1 VRTSPIPLIFL
12 VAVLA
17 LEIASASKAEL
28 VAYYPMDEGSGRIV
42 RDFSGLRHVGE
53 AQADPAW
60 VDGAPGFGKA
70 LYFDGNE
77 PAPAWVDCGTWNPSE
92 GTDELTAACW
102 IRWGGLQSPDQR
114 WHGIIGKRDG
124 WDDTEPLMWFLEIN
138 GANGYL
144 LFGRLNN
151 YAVIIGGSVPAGEW
165 THIAAT
171 CDRITGS
178 LYVNGELKK
187 SAKFS
192 LGPKT
197 DSTLVI
203 GADNLGGANAFYG
216 AIDEVRLYNTAMAQE
231 EIQAVMF
238 EVGVKPEPALAP
250 GPADRET
257 DIARDVVL
265 SWRPGI
271 YAVTHNVY
279 FGTDFNEVNEA
290 TVDDPRGVLVRR
302 NQVDTTY
309 DPEGLLEYGQT
320 YYWRVDE
327 VNDADLN
334 SPWQGDV
341 WSFTV
346 RNFVLVEGFES
357 YTDEQPNRVFDTWID
372 GWGTADNGAVVGYAD
387 PNWEANEH
395 HIETL
400 IVHSGRQSMPFFYDN
415 DGKYSE
421 AGMTLPD
428 SLKDWTQDGVDS
440 LAVWYR
446 GYPACQGAFASL
458 PGGVYEVTGAGA
470 DIWGN
475 QDEFHFAYK
484 EVASGNCTIVAKVE
498 SMDALH
504 KDTKAGVMIRNSL
517 DPGATNAALLLT
529 PDPNKGLR
537 LQTRTTANGAT
548 ARGDTDMDPNALVPY
563 WLKLTRTSGGL
574 VRAYRSPDGVNWT
587 QFTIKTVTMQFP
599 IYIGLAVTSHVANTP
614 ATAEFSNVSF
624 PDTAASVA
632 TEPWMDVD
640 VGITSNDPE
649 PMYVVLNDTAVVYN
663 ENPAATIGDT
673 WTQWTIPLSMFAAKG
688 VDLTNVTSL
697 GIGVGN
703 KGETTRPAGS
713 GQLFID
719 DIRLYRPSPSQ

>member
-1 VRTSPIPLIFL
+1 MSTESSWVMALAFALTC
-12 VAVLA
+12 VATDG
-17 LEIASASKAEL
+17 SAEL
-28 VAYYPMDEGSGRIV
+28 VAYYPMDEGAGRIV
-42 RDFSGLRHVGE
+42 RDFSGLRHVGQ
-53 AQADPAW
+53 AQADPTW

-92 GTDELTAACW
+92 GTDQLTVACW
-102 IRWGGLQSPDQR
+102 IQWGGLQSPDQR
-114 WHGIIGKRDG
+114 WHGIVAKRDS

-151 YAVIIGGSVPAGEW
+151 YAVIIGGAVPTGEW
-165 THIAAT
+165 AHIAAT
-171 CDRITGS
+171 CDRVTGS

-197 DSTLVI
+197 DSALVV

-216 AIDEVRLYNTAMAQE
+216 AIDEVRLYDTAMTQE

-250 GPADRET
+250 RPADKET
-257 DIARDVVL
+257 DVARDVVL

-271 YAVTHNVY
+271 YAVTHNIY
-279 FGTDFNEVNEA
+279 FGTDFNDVNAA
-290 TVDDPRGVLVRR
+290 TVDDPRGVLVEW
-302 NQVDTTY
+302 NQVATTY
-309 DPEGLLEYGQT
+309 DPAGLLEYGRT

-327 VNDADLN
+327 VNDAEPN
-334 SPWQGDV
+334 SPWRGNV

-346 RNFVLVEGFES
+346 RNFVLVEGFER
-357 YTDEQPNRVFDTWID
+357 YTDDQGSRVFDAWTD
-372 GWGTADNGAVVGYAD
+372 GWETVDNGAVVGYAD

-400 IVHSGRQSMPFFYDN
+400 IVHGGRQSMPFFYDN

-421 AGMTLPD
+421 ASMALAD

-440 LAVWYR
+440 LVLWYR
-446 GYPACQGAFASL
+446 GYRACQGAFVSL

-484 EVASGNCTIVAKVE
+484 EITSGNCTIIAKVE
-498 SMDALH
+498 SLELLN
-504 KDTKAGVMIRNSL
+504 KDSKAGVMIRDSL
-517 DPGATNAALLLT
+517 DPGSVNTALLFT
-529 PDPNKGLR
+529 PDATKGLR
-537 LQTRTTANGAT
+537 FQNRTTSKGAT
-548 ARGDTDMDPNALVPY
+548 ARGDTDLDPNAMPPY
-563 WLKLTRTSGGL
+563 WLKLERTSGGL
-574 VRAYRSPDGVNWT
+574 VRGYRSPDGVNWT
-587 QFTIKTVTMQFP
+587 RFDLKTVTMQMP
-599 IYIGLAVTSHVANTP
+599 IYIGLAVTSHAANTP
-614 ATAEFSNVSF
+614 CTAQFSNVTVTGTGG
-624 PDTAASVA
+624 DTAW
-632 TEPWMDVD
+632 TDVD
-640 VGITSNDPE
+640 VGITTNDPE
-649 PMYVVLNDTAVVYN
+649 PMYVVLNDNAVVYN
-663 ENPAATIGDT
+663 DNPAATIGDV
-673 WTQWTIPLSMFAAKG
+673 WTQWTIPLSVFAEKDVNLAS
-688 VDLTNVTSL
+688 VESL
-697 GIGVGN
+697 GIGVGH
-703 KGETTRPAGS
+703 KGETTRAG
-713 GQLFID
+713 GQGRLFID